1 VIENDGSMVFN
12 KHNQPLETNM
22 TKIKLTSTQETVLNA
37 AAQRKD
43 GSIQPMPKNIKGGAA
58 LKVITALEN
67 KGLIY
72 DAAIT
77 PPYKT
82 WLISDEGYRAIGQEP
97 PAPETSEEKPTA
109 SFEKDITEAEQ
120 ALGIAPAADKQKT
133 KTKLRQGTKQAKVI
147 EMLQRPEGAT
157 ITQIAEVTAWQQH
170 TIRGFFAG
178 TIKKK
183 LGLELSKNKQQSTD
197 HDQKG
202 SQKFSTSYHFAG

>member
-1 VIENDGSMVFN
+1 
-12 KHNQPLETNM
+12 M
-22 TKIKLTSTQETVLNA
+22 TKITLTPTQETILKA

-43 GSIQPMPKNIKGGAA
+43 GSIQPMPKNLKGGAA
-58 LKVITALEN
+58 LKVINALEK
-67 KGLIY
+67 KGMIY

-82 WLISDEGYRAIGQEP
+82 WLITDDGYRAIGLEP
-97 PAPETSEEKPTA
+97 PAHEANEEKTTA
-109 SFEKDITEAEQ
+109 SFEKEISEAEQ

-133 KTKLRQGTKQAKVI
+133 TTKLRQGTKQAKVI

-157 ITQIAEVTAWQQH
+157 ITQIAEATAWQQH

-183 LGLELSKNKQQSTD
+183 LGLELTKNKQQSTD

-202 SQKFSTSYHFAG
+202 SQKFSTSYHLVG

>member
-1 VIENDGSMVFN
+1 
-12 KHNQPLETNM
+12 M
-22 TKIKLTSTQETVLNA
+22 TKIKLTPTQETVLNA
-37 AAQRKD
+37 AAGRED
-43 GSIQPMPKNIKGGAA
+43 GSIQPMPKNLKGGAA

-82 WLISDEGYRAIGQEP
+82 WLISDDGYRAIGQEP
-97 PAPETSEEKPTA
+97 PATEIKEEQPTE
-109 SFEKDITEAEQ
+109 SFEKEIAEAEQ
-120 ALGIAPAADKQKT
+120 ALGIAPVADKPKA
-133 KTKLRQGTKQAKVI
+133 KTKLRQGTKQATVI
-147 EMLQRPEGAT
+147 EMLKRPGGAT
-157 ITQIAEVTAWQQH
+157 IEEIAQKTGWLSH

-183 LGLELSKNKQQSTD
+183 LGLELTKNKQQSTG

-202 SQKFSTSYHFAG
+202 SQKLSTSYHLAG